1 MEKVLL
7 ALIDEDIAFGVFCF
21 SAVVCLVF
29 GFLIVCYAR
38 PLGNKLLLL
47 GLLTALTAF
56 VFAATMPNVAS
67 LAFVMLAIAVILV
80 LTGVVVSVISHF
92 SGSSKSD

>member
-7 ALIDEDIAFGVFCF
+7 ALPGEDIAFAVFCF

-47 GLLTALTAF
+47 GLLIALTAF
-56 VFAATMPNVAS
+56 VFAATMPTVAR